1 MSPNP
6 KPFTLD
12 RVVRMLIGLFAVVLL
27 FLLVNKL
34 SGVLL
39 PFFIAWLLAYLLQPF
54 VGFFQYKLKF
64 KNRMLSI
71 FATLLLFF
79 GSLTGLV
86 FILAPIVSLE
96 LQKLSQSIVV
106 YTQTIDMNT
115 FIPVAWQTEIK
126 HYLEQLK
133 FQSVLKD
140 QNIMDGIKK
149 LAPQLWDLVN
159 GSIDFIFGFSVVMV
173 VFLYLVF
180 ILLDYENIS
189 AGLFY
194 IVPPKY
200 RKLITEVIVDLE
212 SGMNRYFRGQ
222 ALIALIVGVLFVI
235 GFSIIKLP
243 LAIVL
248 GLLIGLFT
256 LVPYLK
262 VVLLVPCAIM
272 GLLQSA
278 ETGQSY
284 GTVLL
289 GITIV
294 FAVVQVFEDMFLTP
308 KIMGRV
314 TGLNPAVILLSLS
327 VWGSLMGVVGMII
340 ALPMTT
346 LIISYYKRFVLKEFH
361 EDEMV
366 VPESSIE
373 AVSEKG
379 VDM

>member
-1 MSPNP
+1 MNTNP

-12 RVVRMLIGLFAVVLL
+12 RVVRLLIGLFVVVLL
-27 FLLVNKL
+27 FLLINKL

-39 PFFIAWLLAYLLQPF
+39 PFLIAWLLAYLLQPF
-54 VGFFQYKLKF
+54 VGFFQHKLKF

-71 FATLLLFF
+71 LATLLLFF
-79 GSLTGLV
+79 GSLTALV

-106 YTQTIDMNT
+106 YTHTIDMNT

-159 GSIDFIFGFSVVMV
+159 GSINFIFGFSVVVV

-180 ILLDYENIS
+180 ILLDYEKIS
-189 AGLFY
+189 AGLFH

-243 LAIVL
+243 LAIIL
-248 GLLIGLFT
+248 GMLIGLFT

-262 VVLLVPCAIM
+262 VVLLIPCAIM

-284 GTVLL
+284 GSVLL
-289 GITIV
+289 GIAVV
-294 FAVVQVFEDMFLTP
+294 FAIVQVFEDMFLTP

-327 VWGSLMGVVGMII
+327 VWGSLMGMVGMII

-361 EDEMV
+361 EEDVV
-366 VPESSIE
+366 VPESSVE
-373 AVSEKG
+373 VVLDKG